1 MEKAFD
7 KVWTEGLVNK
17 LNNINISHKKLHWI
31 KNYLKNRQALVKT
44 NEIRSKTENLQN
56 GVPQGGVLSPTL
68 FLVFIND
75 IQKQISKKVYPSLY
89 ADDLALLC
97 TEEELG
103 TAKIRLQTTLNGISK
118 WASDWGLSVNKTK
131 TTYTV
136 FTLSTKKCD
145 VKLKMNSWSLQKD
158 DNPTYLGVTFDTRL
172 TWKKQTEKCLKRG
185 MQRTALIKKMAGSK
199 WGANHN
205 ILKKTYQGYVR
216 PVLEYGIS
224 CWGQA
229 ASSNFQKVK
238 KVQHQNLRLM
248 TGDMKSTPI
257 REMETLSGLQ
267 SIEDRKDSKTLIQEE
282 KYKRLPSL
290 PMYKRL

>member
-1 MEKAFD
+1 MEKVFD
-7 KVWTEGLVNK
+7 KVWIEGLVNK
-17 LNNINISHKKLHWI
+17 LNNINISHKMLHWI

-44 NEIRSKTENLQN
+44 NGIRSKTENLQN
-56 GVPQGGVLSPTL
+56 GVPQGGILSPTS
-68 FLVFIND
+68 FLIFIND
-75 IQKQISKKVYPSLY
+75 IQKQISKKVYPSQY

-136 FTLSTKKCD
+136 FTLSTKKYN
-145 VKLKMNSWSLQKD
+145 VKLEMNGWSLQKD

-199 WGANHN
+199 WGANHS
-205 ILKKTYQGYVR
+205 ILKKTYQGYLR

-224 CWGQA
+224 CWGQTA
-229 ASSNFQKVK
+229 PTNFQKVK
-238 KVQHQNLRLM
+238 KCNIK
-248 TGDMKSTPI
+248 T
-257 REMETLSGLQ
+257 SG
-267 SIEDRKDSKTLIQEE
+267 
-282 KYKRLPSL
+282 
-290 PMYKRL
+290 

>member
-1 MEKAFD
+1 M
-7 KVWTEGLVNK
+7 NK
-17 LNNINISHKKLHWI
+17 LNNINISHKTLHWI
-31 KNYLKNRQALVKT
+31 KNYLKNRQAFVKT
-44 NEIRSKTENLQN
+44 NGIISKTKNLQN

-68 FLVFIND
+68 FLIFIND

-89 ADDLALLC
+89 ADNLALLY

-103 TAKIRLQTTLNGISK
+103 TAKIRLQTTLKGISK

-136 FTLSTKKCD
+136 FTLSTKKCN
-145 VKLKMNSWSLQKD
+145 VKLEMNGWSLQKD

-205 ILKKTYQGYVR
+205 ILKKTYQGYVG

-224 CWGQA
+224 CWGQT

-248 TGDMKSTPI
+248 TGGMKSTPI

-267 SIEDRKDSKTLIQEE
+267 SIEDRRDSKTLIQEE

-290 PMYKRL
+290 PMYKKLRT